1 MVFAD
6 QSLVDMLRLYS
17 ILIGGTTPECKAA
30 LFEDLKR
37 NANLIEPDSIT
48 SDSMTAYEAIIEVE
62 KLTKT
67 DIIGP
72 YLDVDGYDDTT
83 MELSKWDPLNP
94 IDDRNQLPN
103 GNCVTSWREIRGGNI
118 NPIVCDDTTDD
129 ADKNQILE
137 NFNNINI

>member
-17 ILIGGTTPECKAA
+17 ILVGGTTPECQAA

-72 YLDVDGYDDTT
+72 YLDVDGYDDTVID
-83 MELSKWDPLNP
+83 LSTWDPLNP

-103 GNCVTSWREIRGGNI
+103 GNCVTSWRELRGGNI
-118 NPIVCDDTTDD
+118 NSIDCNNEIND
-129 ADKNQILE
+129 ASKLL
-137 NFNNINI
+137 FP

>member
-6 QSLVDMLRLYS
+6 QSIVDMLRLYS
-17 ILIGGTTPECKAA
+17 ILVGGTTPECQAA

-72 YLDVDGYDDTT
+72 YLDVDGYDDTVID
-83 MELSKWDPLNP
+83 LSTWDPLNP

-103 GNCVTSWREIRGGNI
+103 GNCVTSWRELRGGNI
-118 NPIVCDDTTDD
+118 SPIDCNNEIND
-129 ADKNQILE
+129 ASKLL
-137 NFNNINI
+137 FP

>member
-6 QSLVDMLRLYS
+6 QSIVDMLRLYS
-17 ILIGGTTPECKAA
+17 ILVGGTTPECQAA

-72 YLDVDGYDDTT
+72 YLDVDGYDDTVID
-83 MELSKWDPLNP
+83 LSTWDPLNP

-103 GNCVTSWREIRGGNI
+103 GNCVTSWRELRGGNI
-118 NPIVCDDTTDD
+118 NSIDCNNEIND
-129 ADKNQILE
+129 ASKLL
-137 NFNNINI
+137 FP